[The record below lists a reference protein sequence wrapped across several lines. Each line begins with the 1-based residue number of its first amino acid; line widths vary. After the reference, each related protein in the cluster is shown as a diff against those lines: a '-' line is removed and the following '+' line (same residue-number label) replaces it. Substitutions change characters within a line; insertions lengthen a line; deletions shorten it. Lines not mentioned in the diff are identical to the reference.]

1 MMRGGYNDPLKRELE
16 RVLNGIAERYVSPE
30 TARGVY
36 GVLIAG
42 SIADDSLASALAI
55 SKFIYAASIFLKII
69 LKWSLSRTCA
79 KPTARR

>member
-36 GVLIAG
+36 GVVIAG
-42 SIADDSLASALAI
+42 SIADDSLVVDAGATAALRAEMGV
-55 SKFIYAASIFLKII
+55 
-69 LKWSLSRTCA
+69 SLNS
-79 KPTARR
+79 